1 MNAATGAPVEAR
13 YRVTGTDCPSY
24 AAKIENAARKMEGV
38 GEVKVSIASQVMTLS
53 VADPPTQLSA
63 VEQTVTERAARLV
76 RRR

>member
-1 MNAATGAPVEAR
+1 MEAR
-13 YRVTGTDCPSY
+13 YRVTGMDCPSC

-38 GEVKVSIASQVMTLS
+38 GEVKVSIALQVMTLS

-63 VEQTVTERAARLV
+63 VEQAVTEHAARLV

>member
-1 MNAATGAPVEAR
+1 MQPRAHRWRPATGSR
-13 YRVTGTDCPSY
+13 MDCPSC

-63 VEQTVTERAARLV
+63 VEQAVTERAARLV